1 MNKIGLSTVSLMF
14 VSKIA
19 ISQVMVN
26 GQVLDSTGNGLSEV
40 SIKSDKSKQIIKS
53 LKDGKFVLSVRDS
66 IGSIR
71 LSAVGYHNLEVN
83 YGPREILH
91 GLKVEMRTETKQ
103 IEEVNVISTGYQR
116 LPKERSTGAFT
127 FLSEKNLNEQVSTD
141 ILSRL
146 EAVASGVSVN
156 RTVVGAQG
164 LTIRGISSMQGSR
177 KPLIVVDNFPYEGDL
192 ENINPNDVAN
202 ITILKDA
209 AAASIWGARAGNGV
223 IVITTKMG
231 RTNQPLQIHT
241 NSNLT
246 ISSKPNL
253 KYLPVLSSADYIDI
267 ERFLFNNEHRFS
279 DTSSRSKVPF
289 TQLYE
294 LLFAEKNGK
303 ISAEFLEQR
312 ISELKNID
320 IREEYLKLMYRPA
333 FKQQYAVD
341 FSGGTEMATWY
352 FSTGY
357 DNNINES
364 YANYERFNLSF
375 QNTYQPLPK
384 LKISSGIRFT
394 TSKNRKGRTKYG
406 DVRMVNS
413 ELPPY
418 TQFLDDN
425 GEFLPIPITY
435 RKSFLD
441 SVGGGRLL
449 DWNYYMDDYLHV
461 SNFAKLNNI
470 LVNVGANYSFTK
482 WLNFDIKYQL
492 EKQQND
498 TETLYGENSYFARNI
513 INQFNEL
520 SDGKSINN
528 VPIGAVYDPFRSNM
542 LSNSI
547 RGQANVQYDSKR
559 HSFTGILGMEAR
571 SLSDKSITDRFYG
584 YDPEVGTFSFVDYN
598 RTYPSIVNGSQ
609 YFIPQNIGFLNR
621 ENRFVSVFA
630 NVAYSFNNKYTLS
643 SSVRGDASNLFGVNT
658 NDKWNLLWSIGG
670 TWNLSSEKFYSID
683 WLPYAKLRAT
693 YGLSG
698 NIDLS
703 RSAVTTISYA
713 PSTNPYTQ
721 HKIAR
726 FSQYGDPEL
735 RWEKVAMTNIALD
748 FGAKNNRING
758 SIDLFFKKGSDL
770 FGPAQIDYTAGTD
783 ITLTKNVAALKGKG
797 GDIIINSS
805 NIKRKY
811 FQWQSNLNFSWY
823 KDKVTNYYRTD
834 INGRFYVTPESPTFT
849 GIIGKPLYSFYSYKW
864 RGLDSNNG
872 DPVGIINGY
881 DSKNYNA
888 ITGDSTLITDLIYSG
903 SAIPVIYGSLGNSF
917 SWKSLTLSF
926 RVQYNLGY
934 YYRRKAIDY
943 SGLFSN
949 GDGGHSE
956 YANRWIKSGDE
967 QHTNVPSMVYPA
979 NSNRDFFY
987 KNAEI
992 NAVRGDHVRL
1002 QYINVAYDF
1011 IRDNYNKMRG
1021 FEKINV
1027 YLNIANV
1034 GLLWRANKEGIDP
1047 DYRSGPP
1054 PTRTIT
1060 IGTRLTF

>member
-1 MNKIGLSTVSLMF
+1 
-14 VSKIA
+14 
-19 ISQVMVN
+19 
-26 GQVLDSTGNGLSEV
+26 
-40 SIKSDKSKQIIKS
+40 
-53 LKDGKFVLSVRDS
+53 
-66 IGSIR
+66 
-71 LSAVGYHNLEVN
+71 
-83 YGPREILH
+83 
-91 GLKVEMRTETKQ
+91 
-103 IEEVNVISTGYQR
+103 
-116 LPKERSTGAFT
+116 
-127 FLSEKNLNEQVSTD
+127 
-141 ILSRL
+141 
-146 EAVASGVSVN
+146 
-156 RTVVGAQG
+156 
-164 LTIRGISSMQGSR
+164 
-177 KPLIVVDNFPYEGDL
+177 
-192 ENINPNDVAN
+192 
-202 ITILKDA
+202 
-209 AAASIWGARAGNGV
+209 
-223 IVITTKMG
+223 
-231 RTNQPLQIHT
+231 
-241 NSNLT
+241 
-246 ISSKPNL
+246 
-253 KYLPVLSSADYIDI
+253 
-267 ERFLFNNEHRFS
+267 
-279 DTSSRSKVPF
+279 
-289 TQLYE
+289 
-294 LLFAEKNGK
+294 
-303 ISAEFLEQR
+303 
-312 ISELKNID
+312 
-320 IREEYLKLMYRPA
+320 
-333 FKQQYAVD
+333 
-341 FSGGTEMATWY
+341 
-352 FSTGY
+352 
-357 DNNINES
+357 
-364 YANYERFNLSF
+364 
-375 QNTYQPLPK
+375 
-384 LKISSGIRFT
+384 
-394 TSKNRKGRTKYG
+394 
-406 DVRMVNS
+406 
-413 ELPPY
+413 
-418 TQFLDDN
+418 
-425 GEFLPIPITY
+425 
-435 RKSFLD
+435 
-441 SVGGGRLL
+441 
-449 DWNYYMDDYLHV
+449 
-461 SNFAKLNNI
+461 
-470 LVNVGANYSFTK
+470 
-482 WLNFDIKYQL
+482 
-492 EKQQND
+492 
-498 TETLYGENSYFARNI
+498 
-513 INQFNEL
+513 
-520 SDGKSINN
+520 
-528 VPIGAVYDPFRSNM
+528 
-542 LSNSI
+542 
-547 RGQANVQYDSKR
+547 
-559 HSFTGILGMEAR
+559 
-571 SLSDKSITDRFYG
+571 
-584 YDPEVGTFSFVDYN
+584 
-598 RTYPSIVNGSQ
+598 
-609 YFIPQNIGFLNR
+609 
-621 ENRFVSVFA
+621 
-630 NVAYSFNNKYTLS
+630 
-643 SSVRGDASNLFGVNT
+643 
-658 NDKWNLLWSIGG
+658 
-670 TWNLSSEKFYSID
+670 
-683 WLPYAKLRAT
+683 
-693 YGLSG
+693 LSG

-713 PSTNPYTQ
+713 PATNPYTQ
-721 HKIAR
+721 QKIAR